1 MWFLS
6 LFIDVLFDI
15 NNDSSKSYPQVFE
28 VVNPNQSLD
37 HNMYSSYYY
46 DIVA

>member
-15 NNDSSKSYPQVFE
+15 NNDSSKPYSQIFE
-28 VVNPNQSLD
+28 VVNPYQSLE
-37 HNMYSSYYY
+37 HNIYSSYYY